1 MGDMRTRIT
10 TVGAI
15 NRPLPDWENE
25 VYVFDLNDPDDP
37 RRVLAGVEREG
48 GGCVW
53 MIYYPLGFT
62 RVPSKTNEDNCEIRG
77 VPAIEGA
84 AWAYDK
90 LMEGRR

>member
-10 TVGAI
+10 TVAAI

-25 VYVFDLNDPDDP
+25 VYVFDMNDPHDP
-37 RRVLAGVEREG
+37 RRVLAGIREG
-48 GGCVW
+48 GGWVL
-53 MIYYPLGFT
+53 MLYYPLGFT
-62 RVPSKTNEDNCEIRG
+62 YAPLKTPENNCEIRG